1 MEREKE
7 KEKRTQ
13 TTEVKEKQEK
23 QDREELFSCSPQR
36 SSLYRALCFTS

>member
-13 TTEVKEKQEK
+13 AREVKEKQEK
-23 QDREELFSCSPQR
+23 QDGEELFSCSPQS
-36 SSLYRALCFTS
+36 SSLHRALCFTS